1 MCTFGSLEMSRWERC
16 HKFSLRLLAA
26 MLEILYL
33 AKALAKLK
41 EAVLYQRLQPCYN
54 TLLPK
59 RYAEQVFRTIE
70 VRRFFSSNA
79 SISVDPIL

>member
-1 MCTFGSLEMSRWERC
+1 
-16 HKFSLRLLAA
+16 

-33 AKALAKLK
+33 AKALAKLE
-41 EAVLYQRLQPCYN
+41 EAVLDQRLQPCDS
-54 TLLPK
+54 TLLPR

-70 VRRFFSSNA
+70 VRCFLSRNA

>member
-1 MCTFGSLEMSRWERC
+1 
-16 HKFSLRLLAA
+16 

-33 AKALAKLK
+33 AKALAKSK
-41 EAVLYQRLQPCYN
+41 ETLLDQRLQQCYR
-54 TLLPK
+54 TLLPR

-70 VRRFFSSNA
+70 VRRFLSGNA